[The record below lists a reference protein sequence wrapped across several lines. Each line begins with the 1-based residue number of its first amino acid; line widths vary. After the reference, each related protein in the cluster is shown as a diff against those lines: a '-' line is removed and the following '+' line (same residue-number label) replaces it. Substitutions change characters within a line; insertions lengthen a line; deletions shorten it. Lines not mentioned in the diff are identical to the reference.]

1 MRNLEIKDLNI
12 DDIEIYKNENYQG
25 FKIYWSANIGFG
37 IYEIYKDNSDGK
49 WYADSECMD
58 SNDDKSFGKM
68 LFEAFLKKITI

>member
-37 IYEIYKDNSDGK
+37 VYEIYKDNSDGK

-58 SNDDKSFGKM
+58 STDDKSFGKM
-68 LFEAFLKKITI
+68 LFEAFLKEITI